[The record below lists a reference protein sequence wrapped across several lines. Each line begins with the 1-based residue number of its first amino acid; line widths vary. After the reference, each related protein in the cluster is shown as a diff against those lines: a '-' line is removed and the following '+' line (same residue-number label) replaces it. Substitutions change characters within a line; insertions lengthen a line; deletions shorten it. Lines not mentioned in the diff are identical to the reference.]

1 MSILVQGLYAVP
13 VVGWLAKDAVQGH
26 PDAKYYFGFN
36 LAAIFAG
43 LVYAFGYPFL
53 ITVAVAAAG
62 CALTAL
68 VILTSFDAFG
78 VHPEQVAAKAKR
90 AARKAR

>member
-1 MSILVQGLYAVP
+1 MSVLIQSLYAVP
-13 VVGWLAKDAVQGH
+13 VVGWLAKDAVHGRA
-26 PDAKYYFGFN
+26 DAKYYFAFN
-36 LAAIFAG
+36 AVAVFAA

-62 CALTAL
+62 CALASL

-78 VHPEQVAAKAKR
+78 RAPEQPTR